1 MSAQT
6 QMNIVDEALELAV
19 GRLASMG
26 MPQDEAHIALLI
38 RLWDKVP
45 EEIVEVAK
53 MLQADEQVAKAVN
66 G

>member
-26 MPQDEAHIALLI
+26 MPQDEAHIALL
-38 RLWDKVP
+38 
-45 EEIVEVAK
+45 
-53 MLQADEQVAKAVN
+53 
-66 G
+66 

>member
-1 MSAQT
+1 MAEQT
-6 QMNIVDEALELAV
+6 KMNIVDEALELAV
-19 GRLASMG
+19 GRLGSLG

-53 MLQADEQVAKAVN
+53 MLQADEQVTKAVN

>member
-6 QMNIVDEALELAV
+6 QMNVVDEALELAV
-19 GRLASMG
+19 GRLASLG